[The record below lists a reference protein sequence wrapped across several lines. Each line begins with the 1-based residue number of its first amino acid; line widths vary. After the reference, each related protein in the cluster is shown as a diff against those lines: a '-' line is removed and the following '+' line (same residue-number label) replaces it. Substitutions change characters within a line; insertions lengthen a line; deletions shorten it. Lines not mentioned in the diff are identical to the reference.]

1 MRYTGGK
8 EGTKETKTSFPKQ
21 IAMGTYLLD
30 AASADEL
37 LTELSTDLLDLIAL
51 SGDQLSKALGK
62 TLRKRKNKKR

>member
-1 MRYTGGK
+1 
-8 EGTKETKTSFPKQ
+8 
-21 IAMGTYLLD
+21 MGTYLLD